1 MTRDRE
7 AADWATGLLEE
18 TLKRRE
24 LRTQAVAPYL
34 YPFTMGK
41 DGVEQ
46 YPSTPISAGN
56 PPDIST
62 ALRVLETMD
71 PLYAYLYLMPG
82 IPIPESVWQGPA
94 FTPTKRASIPLG
106 VPQEIIEEGDFDFY
120 VFGAFVSPTVK
131 RTFCIPLKGDT
142 FGKLQV
148 VSGLYGGVFSSLQG
162 IGEEA

>member
-24 LRTQAVAPYL
+24 LRTQAIAPYV
-34 YPFTMGK
+34 YPFTLGA

-46 YPSTPISAGN
+46 YPATPISAGN
-56 PPDIST
+56 PPDAST
-62 ALRVLETMD
+62 VLHVLGTMD
-71 PLYAYLYLMPG
+71 LMPG
-82 IPIPESVWQGPA
+82 EPVPSSVWQGPS
-94 FTPTKRASIPLG
+94 FSPKERSVLPLG
-106 VPQEIIEEGDFDFY
+106 VPQEIVEEGDFDFY
-120 VFGAFVSPTVK
+120 VFGAFVSSTIK

-142 FGKLQV
+142 FGKLRV
-148 VSGLYGGVFSSLQG
+148 LSGLYGGIFSALQG